1 MDCRNEGVSIIIV
14 FVTTCYKHSSPPT
27 EALRSVRRLGC
38 SKIYGLTDLTG
49 GLPWKRNAIERRWYS
64 ENDRAP
70 LGEETPRKKATPN
83 YGVTPFLSFAL
94 IEFGKTRISQRY
106 P

>member
-49 GLPWKRNAIERRWYS
+49 GLPLKRNAIERRWYS
-64 ENDRAP
+64 ENDRH
-70 LGEETPRKKATPN
+70 
-83 YGVTPFLSFAL
+83 LSVRRL
-94 IEFGKTRISQRY
+94 QERRQLRIME
-106 P
+106 